1 MEYIIKDKDKMSYF
15 SIIIPVYQTEKYLVE
30 CIESVLKQELGDYE
44 LILVD
49 DGSTDESPKICDQY
63 ASQFE
68 EISVI
73 HKRNGGLSDA
83 RNIGIRAATGKYL
96 LFLDSDDFWS
106 DSQFLK
112 KLKSG
117 IEHQDCDVMNFH
129 YKYYYE
135 EENQYRD
142 FFSPIDEESLWKMN
156 ADQRFQYLV
165 EQNQYIAS
173 ACNKAV
179 SRRLILQNNLYFR
192 VGITSEDIEWCA
204 RLASCSKKMGGCNL
218 DAYCYRQREESIT
231 HTIKAENIDML
242 RKNIR
247 ACIRYGKLPN
257 RSRQYKEAYFVYTA
271 YQYGTLL
278 FHINHLE
285 KKERNEQRKLAEPYR
300 YLLRYGENKKIVLLR
315 VFSRLFGYLGMNR
328 CLRFFIILSTN
339 GNRKKGKKN
348 G

>member
-1 MEYIIKDKDKMSYF
+1 MSYF
-15 SIIIPVYQTEKYLVE
+15 SIIIPVYQTEKYIEE
-30 CIESVLKQELGDYE
+30 CIESVLKQELDDYE

-49 DGSTDESPKICDQY
+49 DGSTDESPAICDQY
-63 ASQFE
+63 ASKFE
-68 EISVI
+68 KICVI

-83 RNIGIRAATGKYL
+83 RNAGISAAEGKYL

-106 DSQFLK
+106 DSKFLK
-112 KLKSG
+112 KLKIK
-117 IEHQDCDVMNFH
+117 IEHQNCDVMNFH
-129 YKYYYE
+129 YKYFYE

-142 FFSPIDEESLWKMN
+142 FFFNIDEESLWRMN

-179 SRRLILQNNLYFR
+179 SRELILKNSLYFR

-204 RLASCSKKMGGCNL
+204 RLASCSEKMGGCNL

-231 HTIKAENIDML
+231 HTVKAENVDML

-247 ACIRYGKLPN
+247 ACIKYGKLPD
-257 RSRQYKEAYFVYTA
+257 RSREYKEAYFIYTA
-271 YQYGTLL
+271 FQYGTLL

-285 KKERNEQRKLAEPYR
+285 KKARNEQRKLAKPYR
-300 YLLRYGENKKIVLLR
+300 YLLKYGNNMKIVLLR
-315 VFSRLFGYLGMNR
+315 AFNRLVGYRGMNH
-328 CLRFFIILSTN
+328 CLRFFIILSAI
-339 GNRKKGKKN
+339 GNRKKGKQN

>member
-1 MEYIIKDKDKMSYF
+1 MSYF

-231 HTIKAENIDML
+231 HTIKAKNIDML

>member
-1 MEYIIKDKDKMSYF
+1 MSYF
-15 SIIIPVYQTEKYLVE
+15 SIIIPVYQTEKYMAE
-30 CIESVLKQELGDYE
+30 CIESVLKQDFDDYE

-49 DGSTDESPKICDQY
+49 DGSTDGSPAICDQY

-68 EISVI
+68 KICAV
-73 HKRNGGLSDA
+73 HKKNGGLSDA
-83 RNIGIRAATGKYL
+83 RNTGINIATGQYL

-112 KLKSG
+112 KLKIE

-179 SRRLILQNNLYFR
+179 SRELILQNNLYFR

-204 RLASCSKKMGGCNL
+204 RLASCSKEMGGCNL
-218 DAYCYRQREESIT
+218 DAYCYRQRAESIT
-231 HTIKAENIDML
+231 HTLKAENVEML

-247 ACIRYGKLPN
+247 ACIKHAKLLD
-257 RSRQYKEAYFVYTA
+257 RSRQYKNAYFIYVA

-278 FHINHLE
+278 FHINHLG
-285 KKERNEQRKLAEPYR
+285 KKERSEQRKLAEPYKH
-300 YLLRYGENKKIVLLR
+300 LLRYGKNKKIALLR
-315 VFSRLFGYLGMNR
+315 LFSRLFGYQGMNL
-328 CLRFFIILSTN
+328 CLRFFIILSTIR
-339 GNRKKGKKN
+339 NRKKGKRN

>member
-1 MEYIIKDKDKMSYF
+1 MSYF
-15 SIIIPVYQTEKYLVE
+15 SIVIPVYQTEKYIAE
-30 CIESVLKQELGDYE
+30 CIESVLKQDLDDYE

-49 DGSTDESPKICDQY
+49 DGSTDGSPAICDQY
-63 ASQFE
+63 ASKFE
-68 EISVI
+68 KICAI

-83 RNIGIRAATGKYL
+83 RNTGISVATGKYL

-112 KLKSG
+112 KLKIKIG
-117 IEHQDCDVMNFH
+117 HQNCDVMNFH
-129 YKYYYE
+129 YKYFYE
-135 EENQYRD
+135 EEKQCRD
-142 FFSPIDEESLWKMN
+142 FFSPIDEESLWKKD

-179 SRRLILQNNLYFR
+179 ARELILQNSLYFR

-218 DAYCYRQREESIT
+218 DAYCYRQRKESIT
-231 HTIKAENIDML
+231 HTIKVENVDML
-242 RKNIR
+242 RKNIWS
-247 ACIRYGKLPN
+247 CIRHGKLSD
-257 RSRQYKEAYFVYTA
+257 RSRQYKDAYFIYTA

-278 FHINHLE
+278 FHINHLA

-300 YLLRYGENKKIVLLR
+300 YLLRYGNNKKIVLLR
-315 VFSRLFGYLGMNR
+315 VFNRFFGYLGMNR

>member
-1 MEYIIKDKDKMSYF
+1 MSYF
-15 SIIIPVYQTEKYLVE
+15 SIIIPVYQTEKYIID
-30 CIESVLKQELGDYE
+30 CIESVLKQDSDDYE

-49 DGSTDESPKICDQY
+49 DGSTDGSSKICDQY

-68 EISVI
+68 KISVI

-83 RNIGIRAATGKYL
+83 RNKGIRAAAGEYL

-117 IEHQDCDVMNFH
+117 IEQQDCDVMNFH

-142 FFSPIDEESLWKMN
+142 FFSPIDEESLGKMN

-204 RLASCSKKMGGCNL
+204 RLASCSNKMGGCNL
-218 DAYCYRQREESIT
+218 NAYCYRQRAESIT
-231 HTIKAENIDML
+231 HTLKAENVDML

-247 ACIRYGKLPN
+247 ACIKHGELPD
-257 RSRQYKEAYFVYTA
+257 RSTQYKNAYLHRITA
-271 YQYGTLL
+271 
-278 FHINHLE
+278 
-285 KKERNEQRKLAEPYR
+285 
-300 YLLRYGENKKIVLLR
+300 
-315 VFSRLFGYLGMNR
+315 
-328 CLRFFIILSTN
+328 
-339 GNRKKGKKN
+339 GKAL
-348 G
+348 

>member
-1 MEYIIKDKDKMSYF
+1 MNYF
-15 SIIIPVYQTEKYLVE
+15 SIIIPVYQTERYIVD
-30 CIESVLKQELGDYE
+30 CIESVLKQDFDDYE

-49 DGSTDESPKICDQY
+49 DGSTDRSPTICDQY

-68 EISVI
+68 KICVV
-73 HKRNGGLSDA
+73 HKKNGGLSDA
-83 RNIGIRAATGKYL
+83 RNTGIRAAAGKYL

-112 KLKSG
+112 KLKTE
-117 IEHQDCDVMNFH
+117 IEHQNCDVINFH

-179 SRRLILQNNLYFR
+179 SRELILQNSLYFR

-218 DAYCYRQREESIT
+218 NAYCYRQRAESIT
-231 HTIKAENIDML
+231 HTLKAENVDML

-247 ACIRYGKLPN
+247 ACIRHGELPD
-257 RSRQYKEAYFVYTA
+257 RSRQYKDAYFIYTA

-300 YLLRYGENKKIVLLR
+300 YLLRYGKNKKIALLR
-315 VFSRLFGYLGMNR
+315 IFSRLFGYQGMNC
-328 CLRFFIILSTN
+328 CLRFFIILSTM

>member
-1 MEYIIKDKDKMSYF
+1 MSYF
-15 SIIIPVYQTEKYLVE
+15 SIIVPVYQTEKYIE
-30 CIESVLKQELGDYE
+30 QCIESVLQQDLDDYE
-44 LILVD
+44 LILVN
-49 DGSTDESPKICDQY
+49 DGSTDGSPVICDQY
-63 ASQFE
+63 ASQSGK
-68 EISVI
+68 ICVI
-73 HKRNGGLSDA
+73 HKKNGGLSDA
-83 RNIGIRAATGKYL
+83 RNTGIRIASGKYL
-96 LFLDSDDFWS
+96 LFLDSDDFWE
-106 DSQFLK
+106 DSQFLR
-112 KLKSG
+112 KLKNR

-129 YKYYYE
+129 YKYFYE
-135 EENQYRD
+135 AENQYRD
-142 FFSPIDEESLWKMN
+142 FFPYFEEERLLEMD
-156 ADQRFQYLV
+156 ADQRFLYLV
-165 EQNQYIAS
+165 DKNQYIAS

-179 SRRLILQNNLYFR
+179 LRELILQNNLYFR

-231 HTIKAENIDML
+231 HTVKAENIDML

-247 ACIRYGKLPN
+247 VCIRYGKLPG

-285 KKERNEQRKLAEPYR
+285 KKERNEQRKRAEPYR
-300 YLLRYGENKKIVLLR
+300 YLLRYGNNKKIVLLR

>member
-1 MEYIIKDKDKMSYF
+1 MSYF

-83 RNIGIRAATGKYL
+83 RNIGIRVATGKYL

>member
-1 MEYIIKDKDKMSYF
+1 MSYF
-15 SIIIPVYQTEKYLVE
+15 SIIIPVYQTEKYIVD
-30 CIESVLKQELGDYE
+30 CIDSVLKQDLDDYE

-49 DGSTDESPKICDQY
+49 DGSTDGSSKICDQY
-63 ASQFE
+63 VSQFE
-68 EISVI
+68 KISVI

-83 RNIGIRAATGKYL
+83 RNKGIKAATGKYL

-106 DSQFLK
+106 DSQFLR
-112 KLKSG
+112 KLKIE
-117 IEHQDCDVMNFH
+117 IEHQDCDVMNYH

-142 FFSPIDEESLWKMN
+142 FFSPIEEERLWRMN
-156 ADQRFQYLV
+156 TDQRFQYLV

-179 SRRLILQNNLYFR
+179 SRELILQNNLYFR
-192 VGITSEDIEWCA
+192 VRITSEDVEWCA
-204 RLASCSKKMGGCNL
+204 RLASCSNKMGGCNL
-218 DAYCYRQREESIT
+218 DAYCYRQRAESIT
-231 HTIKAENIDML
+231 HTLKAENIDML
-242 RKNIR
+242 RNNIR
-247 ACIRYGKLPN
+247 ACIKHGELSD
-257 RSRQYKEAYFVYTA
+257 RSSQYKNAYFIYTA

-300 YLLRYGENKKIVLLR
+300 YLLRYGKNKKIVLLR
-315 VFSRLFGYLGMNR
+315 AFSRLFGYQGMNW
-328 CLRFFIILSTN
+328 CLRFFIILSTM
-339 GNRKKGKKN
+339 GNRKKGKRN